1 MLFYTMSLTD
11 ITFIK
16 QELELAL
23 AKEEAALAKEARLQ
37 LQMQLQKLEISKPK
51 VERVEKQHTKS
62 NFIEFGDLQLPTKE
76 ATCRHWFEKG
86 FCSCRSDCIF
96 GHPYEGFKIKLSK
109 VCNFGTRCNKR
120 DSCPYVHMSSEQLLR
135 RLKAR
140 IEFAQSKTE
149 ATLAETKDEPTPAET
164 KDEPTLAETKDEPT
178 PPETKDEPIKAETK
192 VEPIK
197 AQIKKQ
203 GKAFSRRANAWIP
216 KEKLI
221 SS

>member
-1 MLFYTMSLTD
+1 MSFKD

-37 LQMQLQKLEISKPK
+37 LQMQLQKLEVSKPK
-51 VERVEKQHTKS
+51 VERVEKQHTKPKS
-62 NFIEFGDLQLPTKE
+62 NFIEFGDLELPTKE

-140 IEFAQSKTE
+140 IEFAQSKTG
-149 ATLAETKDEPTPAET
+149 ATQDEPTQAEPIQT
-164 KDEPTLAETKDEPT
+164 E
-178 PPETKDEPIKAETK
+178 IKAEPIQTEIK
-192 VEPIK
+192 AEPIQTEIKAEPTQAEPKAEPIK
-197 AQIKKQ
+197 AQTKKQ
-203 GKAFSRRANAWIP
+203 GKPFSRRPNAWVP
-216 KEKLI
+216 KEKPI
-221 SS
+221 SA